1 MAYLSVRDVALAA
14 FLKRIEPRPT
24 NSRLSKDRERYNRRQ
39 DIYEEEKFAII
50 YQFTPNNE
58 NACRLVARWERIEAK
73 IRSPNQL
80 ELFAPRP
87 T

>member
-1 MAYLSVRDVALAA
+1 MSARDVALAA

-24 NSRLSKDRERYNRRQ
+24 NSRLSKDRERYNRRLNTFRAVKA
-39 DIYEEEKFAII
+39 DITGQA
-50 YQFTPNNE
+50 TPGRDKDVR
-58 NACRLVARWERIEAK
+58 RLVARWERIEAK